1 MAARWQAAPLQN
13 CSACSKHAWA
23 ESARPLSDFLASLSY
38 RIWFVVPLHFKPGQ
52 AAGHNSVGVAANA
65 AIERVPAMRLCHP
78 TDGISQSVE

>member
-1 MAARWQAAPLQN
+1 
-13 CSACSKHAWA
+13 
-23 ESARPLSDFLASLSY
+23 LASLSY